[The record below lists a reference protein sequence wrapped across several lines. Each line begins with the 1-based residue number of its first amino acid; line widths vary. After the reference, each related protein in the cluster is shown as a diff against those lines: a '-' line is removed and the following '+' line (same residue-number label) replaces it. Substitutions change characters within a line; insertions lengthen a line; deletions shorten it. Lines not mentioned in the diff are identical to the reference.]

1 MIKLKDMLTEKP
13 TKEMDMMELMHN
25 CVFVKDR
32 QVWFR
37 DFEREI
43 SARDLLR
50 QIHQAIGEKEYA
62 EYDDYDFDDA
72 VLEDTTFG
80 YDTIQGALGLL
91 YYVMIGFA
99 NVRHVAMQE
108 LVKEQANEQKNR
120 E

>member
-1 MIKLKDMLTEKP
+1 MKFELKEMLTNKSP
-13 TKEMDMMELMHN
+13 KEMDMMELMHN

-32 QVWFR
+32 EVWFR

-62 EYDDYDFDDA
+62 ELDNYDFDEA
-72 VLEDTTFG
+72 VLDDTTFG

-108 LVKEQANEQKNR
+108 LEEQNE
-120 E
+120 

>member
-1 MIKLKDMLTEKP
+1 MNKLKDIITDKS
-13 TKEMDMMELMHN
+13 TKEMDMIELMHN

-50 QIHQAIGEKEYA
+50 KIHEAIGEKGYA
-62 EYDDYDFDDA
+62 ELDDSEFDEM
-72 VLEDTTFG
+72 VLEDTCCG
-80 YDTIQGALGLL
+80 YDTIEGALGLL

-99 NVRHVAMQE
+99 EVREYA
-108 LVKEQANEQKNR
+108 KR
-120 E
+120 EIDDATSSD